1 MTRYQVQLLD
11 RLREP
16 AYTGENRCIP
26 CTLANTGI
34 AAAVAGVLWVAWRPS
49 VATLAFV
56 VFLLAIYLRGYL
68 VPGTPTLTKRYFPDA
83 VLALFD
89 PPQASGVEDPP
100 ADLERILHDAGILT
114 HCPDREDLCLSEDF
128 KWEWHEEIDH
138 VRSRDL
144 SRDIL
149 ADLLGVESTAIHFQ
163 RHGEAYVL
171 FVENQRVGTWE
182 SEAAFYADVAG
193 ATIIP
198 EWTANWGA
206 LSPETRSSLLAG
218 LRLFLENCPA
228 CGGVVELGEDT
239 VESCCRTIDVF
250 AVTCTDCGSRL
261 LEVEQP
267 EQLALA

>member
-1 MTRYQVQLLD
+1 MTRYQVPLLD

-26 CTLANTGI
+26 CTLANTAI
-34 AAAVAGVLWVAWRPS
+34 AAAIAGVLWVAWRPS
-49 VATLAFV
+49 VAAVAFV

-89 PPQASGVEDPP
+89 PPQGPGVEDPP
-100 ADLERILHDAGILT
+100 ADLETILHDAGILEP
-114 HCPDREDLCLSEDF
+114 CPDREDLCLSEDF

-206 LSPETRSSLLAG
+206 LAPETRSSLLAG

-239 VESCCRTIDVF
+239 VESCCRTIEVF